1 MGFLPSS
8 DTDLSK
14 LSTQELEALNTLLLG
29 ELARSKAR
37 QAHIEAL
44 MKTVSA
50 HLDKL
55 R

>member
-1 MGFLPSS
+1 MGFLPSP

-14 LSTQELEALNTLLLG
+14 LSLQELEALNALLLG

-44 MKTVSA
+44 MKTVTS
-50 HLDKL
+50 HIDKL